1 MEATVKSRVEVNG
14 WAADIEAVAQTAN
27 RIVAFVLAMQRL
39 NACSFAKEIDQI
51 SFSINTKYAIQDN
64 AIQIGTWFTHPAI
77 NVEAFESFALRLRP
91 IIYDRDVCNF
101 KDVISDARSIF
112 ADCPA
117 ALSEFL
123 EIERLFNASDLN
135 FQLSKME
142 VLSAAAASSPWP
154 VLNLW
159 NVVFGGNLWM
169 RQDIHDELFLYGFL
183 YHWNSKDDKWR
194 EYRRIEEAAGG
205 RENVLRCM
213 IPFFQHKYLA
223 VSRLEKILVPTLRAL
238 GLSREID
245 TSSES
250 PIIIPPDNS
259 AARSEIDV
267 APSERTAPLDSET
280 PNQTGTSVL
289 DVHAIIRSL
298 LPGQHLIERHSWRF
312 RDGKMKRKLSLE
324 GEGIQP
330 PQVQEGN
337 RMTVAPAGIMLD
349 FIPAGETSIT
359 LEATP
364 YIPPQ
369 S

>member
-1 MEATVKSRVEVNG
+1 MKSRVEVNG
-14 WAADIEAVAQTAN
+14 CTADIEAEAQTAN
-27 RIVAFVLAMQRL
+27 RIIAFVLAMQRL
-39 NACSFAKEIDQI
+39 NSCSFAKGIDQI

-117 ALSEFL
+117 ALSEIL

-135 FQLSKME
+135 FQLSRME

-169 RQDIHDELFLYGFL
+169 RQDDEFFLYGFL
-183 YHWNSKDDKWR
+183 YHWNSKDDKWL

-223 VSRLEKILVPTLRAL
+223 VTRLEKILVPTLRAL

-250 PIIIPPDNS
+250 QSQITIPPDNS
-259 AARSEIDV
+259 AARSEIDF
-267 APSERTAPLDSET
+267 APSERTSPLDSET
-280 PNQTGTSVL
+280 PQQTGSSVL

-312 RDGKMKRKLSLE
+312 RDGKMKRNLSLE
-324 GEGIQP
+324 GEGVQP
-330 PQVQEGN
+330 PPVQEGN

-359 LEATP
+359 LEAVP
-364 YIPPQ
+364 YVPRK